1 MAIND
6 TKLRTLRVMQILHER
21 TDEGHILNAAE
32 IGQILQ
38 QEYDMKAD
46 RRTIYAEIEI
56 LQNFGLEI
64 MQKKGKTPGY
74 YMSYRQFE
82 LPELKLLVDTVQ
94 AAKFLT
100 EKKSRELIRKLETLC
115 SRYEAQQ
122 LSRQVTIIN
131 RPKTQNETIY
141 YNVDQIHTAI
151 HENRKITFQY
161 GNWTP
166 KKEMRLKHGGA
177 FYEVSP
183 WALTWDDENYYLVAY
198 EEKSDMLKH
207 YRVDKM
213 QNMSMQKEFRQGKEC
228 FENFNLAD
236 FSKKTFGMFGGR
248 DEDVVLLC
256 KNELAGV
263 VIDRFGNDIFMMPY
277 DDTHFK
283 ARVKVTVS
291 RQFFGWIT
299 GIGEDMS
306 ILGPE
311 PVKEEYRQYL
321 QTILNQYILE

>member
-21 TDEGHILNAAE
+21 TDEGHMLNAAE
-32 IGQILQ
+32 IGQILL

-56 LQNFGLEI
+56 LQGFGLEI
-64 MQKKGKTPGY
+64 QQKKGKSPGY
-74 YMSYRQFE
+74 YMTNRQFE

-151 HENRKITFQY
+151 HENRKISFQY
-161 GNWTP
+161 ANWTS
-166 KKEMRLKHGGA
+166 KKEMRLKRNGA

-183 WALTWDDENYYLVAY
+183 WALTWDDENYYLVAH
-198 EEKSDMLKH
+198 EDKTNMLKH

-213 QNMSMQKEFRQGKEC
+213 QNMSVLEDRRQGKEC
-228 FENFNLAD
+228 FETFNLAE
-236 FSKKTFGMFGGR
+236 FSKKTFGMYGGQ

-263 VIDRFGNDIFMMPY
+263 VIDRFGSDIWMMPY
-277 DDTHFK
+277 DETHFK
-283 ARVKVTVS
+283 VRVKVTVS
-291 RQFFGWIT
+291 RQFFGWVT
-299 GIGEDMS
+299 GIGEEMK
-306 ILGPE
+306 IIGPA
-311 PVKEEYRQYL
+311 KIQEEYRQYL
-321 QTILNQYILE
+321 QTLLNQYII